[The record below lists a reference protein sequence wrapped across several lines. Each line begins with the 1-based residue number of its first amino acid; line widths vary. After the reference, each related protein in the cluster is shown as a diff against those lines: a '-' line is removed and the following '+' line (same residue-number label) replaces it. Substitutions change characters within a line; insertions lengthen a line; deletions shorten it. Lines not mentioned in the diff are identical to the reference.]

1 MKKSEK
7 NISIIKD
14 ADGKNIV
21 IINDIRFK
29 GKRSVDWNDVKDYLK
44 EYVGEVYTI
53 AETKDIIYIG
63 KDLPNEYTGSNYTE
77 SLRGTA
83 AKAKANA
90 AQGLPEII
98 SIAKGKHFRANHSEK
113 HKRDAK
119 QGWYRFDSRF
129 ALPVYSE
136 KGELERYNVF
146 HASLLIRHALDDKL
160 YLYDVIDIKKETGN
174 PLGS

>member
-29 GKRSVDWNDVKDYLK
+29 GKRSVNWNDVKDYLK

-83 AKAKANA
+83 AQRQKRM
-90 AQGLPEII
+90 Q
-98 SIAKGKHFRANHSEK
+98 HRDFR
-113 HKRDAK
+113 R
-119 QGWYRFDSRF
+119 
-129 ALPVYSE
+129 
-136 KGELERYNVF
+136 
-146 HASLLIRHALDDKL
+146 LL
-160 YLYDVIDIKKETGN
+160 V
-174 PLGS
+174 